1 MDSGVLAMGYIIH
14 IRDDTTR
21 YTIFMTLNPIM
32 PAAIKEVY
40 VMDKEPTTIPLS
52 PINAEYA

>member
-1 MDSGVLAMGYIIH
+1 MILPAIPLA
-14 IRDDTTR
+14 
-21 YTIFMTLNPIM
+21 FMTLNPIM